1 MSSEVINVFSKACVQ
16 EWKHQLFKAG
26 ERQQCVFIVSLVSRQ
41 TFIVVVSCTK
51 LGQLPGS

>member
-1 MSSEVINVFSKACVQ
+1 MSSKVINAFSKARVQ

-26 ERQQCVFIVSLVSRQ
+26 ERQQCAFIVSLVSSQ
-41 TFIVVVSCTK
+41 TFIVVVSYTK